1 MSHTHARAYGSLQHL
16 RVRLARDAAAP
27 PLPRIHVEGGR
38 GAPRP
43 ERARQPA
50 AALRRRRRRPGRLL
64 AALVHAEHHV
74 RRGELLRAPPLRP
87 PELACPP
94 ALGAAAA
101 EHATHLPGRC
111 SGDAVDAVEMQ
122 WRWGRCAAHRHAD
135 QKQCHPHDQRQR
147 RPSRE
152 RPHLVVGSGESSS
165 LGRPEAGC

>member
-74 RRGELLRAPPLRP
+74 RRGELLARAS
-87 PELACPP
+87 LAPAGTGVPARAWRGGGRARNPP
-94 ALGAAAA
+94 AG
-101 EHATHLPGRC
+101 EMQWRCSGC
-111 SGDAVDAVEMQ
+111 SGDAVEMGEMCSPPPRRSEAVPPPRSAPASPIQREAPPGG
-122 WRWGRCAAHRHAD
+122 WKWGILIFGAA
-135 QKQCHPHDQRQR
+135 
-147 RPSRE
+147 
-152 RPHLVVGSGESSS
+152 
-165 LGRPEAGC
+165 